1 MPTTAARTGLR
12 RVPWW
17 AWTLLGAAGVVAVV
31 AALGGFAQQPI
42 SRVPTIRLGTT
53 YHGQEVDTRVLG
65 AHLMARA
72 PGGLRSEKGAWL
84 EIEAE
89 SINKTSGPV
98 PLAAISFRTIVEP
111 VLHGDH
117 DADQV
122 VLTRSGGAIADLQP
136 GVRTRLAFLWQLPT
150 GAIHNGD
157 RIVVGLFEA
166 VPEAGRT
173 VTAHQYTAPDVKVR
187 LQFAIGGTA

>member
-17 AWTLLGAAGVVAVV
+17 AWTLLGVAGIVAVV

-42 SRVPTIRLGTT
+42 SRVPTIRLGST

-65 AHLMARA
+65 AHLMART

-89 SINKTSGPV
+89 SVNETSGPV
-98 PLAAISFRTIVEP
+98 PLAAISFRTIVDP
-111 VLHGDH
+111 VLEGDH
-117 DADQV
+117 DADLV
-122 VLTRSGGAIADLQP
+122 VLTRSGETIRDLQP
-136 GVRTRLAFLWQLPT
+136 GVPTRLAFLWQVPA
-150 GAIHNGD
+150 GGIRDGEK
-157 RIVVGLFEA
+157 IVVGLFEA

-187 LQFAIGGTA
+187 LQFAIGDTA